1 MDDYTGDNSY
11 EETPSSEYSVEED
24 QDTSFASDDI
34 DDEPEIGDDGE
45 PQAIPY
51 KRFKK
56 SREQLRAL
64 KAERDELMQQFSELR
79 GRQASMEEY
88 IQHMQR
94 SAGSRD
100 QERESEEEQYADPL
114 EGKVAKLEK
123 IIRALHHR
131 QESNSRQSQVK
142 DAERQIRSELER
154 ARSKYPDMSD
164 LFVLDALARNPN
176 ARVIDLAKT
185 SHNKTHKRFE
195 EWASKRGYKPRA
207 RRLAPAGRKGST
219 KPVDIGDS
227 LDLAEEAA
235 IEYLLSI
242 E

>member
-1 MDDYTGDNSY
+1 MEDYTGDNSH

-45 PQAIPY
+45 PQPIPY

-56 SREQLRAL
+56 SREQLRDL
-64 KAERDELMQQFSELR
+64 RAERDELMQQFSELR
-79 GRQASMEEY
+79 GRQASMEQY
-88 IQHMQR
+88 VQHMQR
-94 SAGSRD
+94 AASSRD
-100 QERESEEEQYADPL
+100 QGKEAEEDEYADPL

-123 IIRALHHR
+123 IIRALHSR
-131 QESNSRQSQVK
+131 QESSNRNTQVK
-142 DAERQIRSELER
+142 DAERQIRGELDA
-154 ARSKYPDMSD
+154 ARSKYPDMND

-176 ARVIDLAKT
+176 ARVADLAKK
-185 SHNKTHKRFE
+185 SHNGTHKRFE
-195 EWASKRGYKPRA
+195 EWASKRGYKPRG
-207 RRLAPAGRKGST
+207 RRLAPAGRKGAI
-219 KPVDIGDS
+219 KPVDIGDD